1 MMKEQKETIERLNR
15 IITTKF
21 NNDYS
26 IDSSD
31 KEAIETVLNML
42 KEKDTEIEKKD
53 NAVRKIIKRLN
64 NEIDT
69 ENNAIETVLNMLK
82 EKNRE
87 INSKNGTIN
96 ALQCALKERT
106 EERDRKDNIITKQNK
121 IIDLMAEQIKIPEP
135 TMKIESFDIKSKT
148 KFGMRY
154 LNKEEV
160 KQYFERKSEE

>member
-42 KEKDTEIEKKD
+42 KEKDAEIEKKD

-64 NEIDT
+64 NDI
-69 ENNAIETVLNMLK
+69 
-82 EKNRE
+82 
-87 INSKNGTIN
+87 
-96 ALQCALKERT
+96 ERT
-106 EERDRKDNIITKQNK
+106 TK
-121 IIDLMAEQIKIPEP
+121 
-135 TMKIESFDIKSKT
+135 IKSDGKHCDDYSRCRLKAYKT
-148 KFGMRY
+148 KT
-154 LNKEEV
+154 KEIKEYIEE
-160 KQYFERKSEE
+160 QYFERKSEEWR